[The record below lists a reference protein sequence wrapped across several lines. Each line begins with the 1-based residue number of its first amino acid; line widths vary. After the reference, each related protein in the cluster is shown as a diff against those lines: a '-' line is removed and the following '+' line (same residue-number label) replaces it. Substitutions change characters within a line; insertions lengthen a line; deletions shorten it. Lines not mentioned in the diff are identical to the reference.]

1 MKNVTNS
8 PHIYS
13 YIISFIPGF
22 HTLAGD
28 HGEEGHHDLGV
39 CLGPNLTCMNDM
51 MNRMGQ
57 FDHVEYKGQQGL
69 SQVKCWGLCI
79 KYLGLCLSS

>member
-8 PHIYS
+8 PHICS

-57 FDHVEYKGQQGL
+57 FDHVEYKGQQGW
-69 SQVKCWGLCI
+69 SQVKCRGF
-79 KYLGLCLSS
+79 